1 MTQRRKSLLL
11 TATFALAIASI
22 VSPANTQPNG
32 PPPLIERA
40 SFVGLPA
47 KVAAKISPDG
57 RWLSWL
63 APNAGV
69 LNIWVAPV
77 GALDKA
83 RPLTADRP
91 RPVLSYAWA
100 PDSSM
105 ILYATDNGGDENYQL
120 YSVDPSNAAR
130 RTLTSFARTR
140 VGVLAASKTIT
151 DRLLISANNRNPKYF
166 DVLELN
172 LRTGALKPVFQ
183 NDAYIGFLADDTLTL
198 RLALM
203 LRSDGAVDIFR
214 FNGERVESKPFESIP
229 AEDFFTTSPLAYT
242 TDGKTLYW
250 RDSRGRDTAA
260 LIAEDVATGKRTV
273 LGSDARA
280 DMSGIL
286 SDPATGYAQAYAV
299 NFALPEWRALDSGVA
314 PDIAFLEQHLKG
326 KVAFLSRTR
335 ANDKWLV
342 SVIAGDDP
350 GSTWLYDRRSRALEK
365 LFSEHPELDGVKL
378 APMQPVEIK
387 ARDGLTLV
395 SYLTLPLEV
404 DPDGAGH
411 PTHPVPLVLWVHG
424 GPWGRD
430 LYGYNSVHQLL
441 ANRGYAAMSVN
452 FRGSTGFGKAFIAAG
467 DHEWGGKMEDD
478 LADAVDW
485 AVKNGI
491 TTPDKVAIAGE
502 SYGGYATLAGL
513 AFMPGKFACGEDLFG
528 PSDLTTLLQRAPSY
542 WTPGELI
549 FMARRVGDPATPE
562 GVALLKARSPL
573 LAANAIKRPLLVGQ
587 GTNDVR
593 VTKIESDEIVAAM
606 KANNVP
612 VTYLVF
618 PDEGHGFTRAE
629 NNLAFAAASEQF
641 LAKCLGGRAEPIGA
655 ALKGS
660 SVRVEE
666 GVDRIDGLSA
676 ALATPH

>member
-1 MTQRRKSLLL
+1 MVQWRKRLIPAVMS
-11 TATFALAIASI
+11 ALAISLIAS
-22 VSPANTQPNG
+22 VGATDAFADS
-32 PPPLIERA
+32 PLIERA
-40 SFVGLPA
+40 SFVGAPA
-47 KVAAKISPDG
+47 KANAKISPDG

-83 RPLTADRP
+83 RPLTAGKP
-91 RPVLSYAWA
+91 RPILSYFWA

-130 RTLTSFARTR
+130 RTLTSFAKTR
-140 VGVLAASKTIT
+140 VGVLAVSRTIT
-151 DRLLISANNRNPKYF
+151 DRVLISANSRNPKYF

-172 LRTGALKPVFQ
+172 LKSGALKPVFQ
-183 NDAYIGFLADDTLTL
+183 NDAYLGFLADDMLTL
-198 RLALM
+198 RLALR
-203 LRSDGAVDIFR
+203 LRPGGAVDIFR
-214 FNGERVESKPFESIP
+214 FNDDGVEAKPFESIP
-229 AEDFFTTSPLAYT
+229 AEDFFTTSPLDYT

-250 RDSRGRDTAA
+250 FNSRGRDTAA

-273 LGSDARA
+273 LGSDERA
-280 DMSGIL
+280 DITGIL
-286 SDPATGYAQAYAV
+286 SDPMTGYAQAYVV
-299 NFALPEWRALDSGVA
+299 NYALPEWHPLDSGIA
-314 PDIAFLEQHLKG
+314 QDIAFLEQHLKG
-326 KVAFLSRTR
+326 KLAFLSRTR

-342 SVIAGDDP
+342 SAIAGDDP
-350 GSTWLYDRRSRALEK
+350 GSTWLYDRKSRTLEK

-404 DPDGAGH
+404 DPSGTGH

-430 LYGYNSVHQLL
+430 FYGYNSVHQLL
-441 ANRGYAAMSVN
+441 ANRGYAALSVN

-485 AVKNGI
+485 AVRNGI

-513 AFMPGKFACGEDLFG
+513 AFMPNKFACGEDLFG
-528 PSDLTTLLQRAPSY
+528 ISDLTTFVRYAPSY
-542 WTPGELI
+542 WAGQMILMTQ
-549 FMARRVGDPATPE
+549 RVGDPATPE
-562 GVALLKARSPL
+562 GMALLKARSPL

-641 LAKCLGGRAEPIGA
+641 LAKCLGGRAEPIGN

-660 SVRVEE
+660 SVRAEE
-666 GVDRIDGLSA
+666 GADLISGLSA
-676 ALATPH
+676 ALSASR